1 VSFVGSPLAPLTA
14 PALAQARDCF
24 TGIEVVGL
32 GSQRKSVRTSTGR
45 VLASG
50 SCYFRARSHTEL
62 PDAPRPSS
70 ARSQPMSTINNPL
83 IRPTH
88 HPPGGTAG

>member
-1 VSFVGSPLAPLTA
+1 M
-14 PALAQARDCF
+14 
-24 TGIEVVGL
+24 GL

-50 SCYFRARSHTEL
+50 SFFFRARSHTEL

-70 ARSQPMSTINNPL
+70 SRSQPMSTINNPL